1 MIQAVHCFVAN
12 YFWVSYLAYL
22 GHGRSQLPLESRK
35 ETVKEKL
42 MRKDFKLMRRE
53 KKRCKERW
61 RSSPQ
66 WFLKSYICLR
76 SHCEKCALTF
86 CLFTPSSVNVQ
97 LSRSKIFSCF
107 CREKAAVLFFCC
119 PYKANCL
126 SPEIFGIFHYQ
137 FTQMTLK

>member
-97 LSRSKIFSCF
+97 LSRNKIFNCF
-107 CREKAAVLFFCC
+107 CREKAAVLFFAVHTR
-119 PYKANCL
+119 PTVCL
-126 SPEIFGIFHYQ
+126 QRFLGS
-137 FTQMTLK
+137 FTTDSLR

>member
-53 KKRCKERW
+53 KKKMQREME
-61 RSSPQ
+61 
-66 WFLKSYICLR
+66 I
-76 SHCEKCALTF
+76 
-86 CLFTPSSVNVQ
+86 
-97 LSRSKIFSCF
+97 LSTMVSK
-107 CREKAAVLFFCC
+107 KLHL
-119 PYKANCL
+119 P
-126 SPEIFGIFHYQ
+126 
-137 FTQMTLK
+137 